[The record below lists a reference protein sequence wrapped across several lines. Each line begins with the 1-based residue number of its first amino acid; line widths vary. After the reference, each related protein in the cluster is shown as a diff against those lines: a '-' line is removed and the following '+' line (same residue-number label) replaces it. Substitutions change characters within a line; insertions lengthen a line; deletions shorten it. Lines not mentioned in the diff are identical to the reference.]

1 MNREIEFRGKRVD
14 NSEWVYGDLTGGD
27 TIHTKAP
34 WVDSGTYEWWGYEVI
49 EESIGQYTGL
59 KDKNRKKIFEGDV
72 VQITDVS
79 LGEPYTS
86 SSEII
91 WGQKGS
97 WHPSGTYCE
106 NLSEYI
112 TSISG
117 KNNSTVIGNIHEHPE
132 LLKS

>member
-1 MNREIEFRGKRVD
+1 MKREIDFRGKSIIDKKWIYGFLSYSD
-14 NSEWVYGDLTGGD
+14 NEDVYYIGVQELMT
-27 TIHTKAP
+27 P
-34 WVDSGTYEWWGYEVI
+34 VI
-49 EESIGQYTGL
+49 TESVGQYTVL
-59 KDKNRKKIFEGDV
+59 KDKNGKKIFEGDV
-72 VQITDVS
+72 VQITGVS
-79 LGEPYTS
+79 LGEPYTF